1 MTKQR
6 SRQSGVTLIE
16 MLVVIA
22 IIGII
27 TAVMVPMVTKYI
39 DDARVARAQADCNAM
54 RTAVMGFYKDTGR
67 WPDTTGAPATLPSN
81 LYTLYSLG
89 TRANGGGALGWGDT
103 SASARMR
110 IHFVQNNPGA
120 TDYPLTGE
128 RAWKGPYMSED
139 KSDAWGRAYEINIRA
154 AYTDTAAERSAVYC
168 LSAGP
173 NMTFETVFLQAG
185 SAAVVGGDDI
195 AIRIR

>member
-6 SRQSGVTLIE
+6 SGQSGVTLIE

-39 DDARVARAQADCNAM
+39 DDARVARAQADCNSM
-54 RTAVMGFYKDTGR
+54 RTAVLGFYKDTGR
-67 WPDTTGAPATLPSN
+67 WPDTTGAPNTLPSN
-81 LYTLYSLG
+81 LYTIFSAG
-89 TRANGGGALGWGDT
+89 TRALGGGNLGWGDT
-103 SASARMR
+103 TASARMR

-128 RAWKGPYMSED
+128 RAWRGPYMSED
-139 KSDAWGRAYEINIRA
+139 KADAWGRAYEINIRA

-173 NMTFETVFLQAG
+173 NSTFETTFLQAG

>member
-1 MTKQR
+1 MRKQR
-6 SRQSGVTLIE
+6 SMQSGVTLIE

-54 RTAVMGFYKDTGR
+54 RTAVLGFYKDTGR
-67 WPDTTGAPATLPSN
+67 WPDTSGAAATLPSN
-81 LYTLYSLG
+81 LYTVYSQG
-89 TRANGGGALGWGDT
+89 TRALGGGALAWGDT
-103 SASARMR
+103 TASSRMR
-110 IHFVQNNPGA
+110 SHFVQNVPGA
-120 TDYPLTGE
+120 NVYPVTGE
-128 RAWKGPYMSED
+128 RSWRGPYMAED
-139 KSDAWGRAYEINIRA
+139 KADAWGRAYEVNVRA
-154 AYTDTAAERSAVYC
+154 AYTQTAGEASAVYC

-173 NMTFETVFLQAG
+173 NMTFDTVFLQAG

>member
-1 MTKQR
+1 MKKQR

-39 DDARVARAQADCNAM
+39 DDARVARAQADCNAI
-54 RTAVMGFYKDTGR
+54 RTAVTAFYKDTGR
-67 WPDTTGAPATLPSN
+67 WPDTSGSPATLPSN
-81 LYTLYSLG
+81 LYTLFTAG
-89 TRANGGGALGWGDT
+89 TRANGGGNLGWGDT
-103 SASARMR
+103 SSSSRMR
-110 IHFVQNNPGA
+110 LHFTQNLPGA
-120 TDYPLTGE
+120 TVYPIVGE
-128 RAWKGPYMSED
+128 RAWRGPYMAED

-154 AYTDTAAERSAVYC
+154 SYTATANEASAIYC

-173 NMTFETVFLQAG
+173 NMTFETTFLQAG